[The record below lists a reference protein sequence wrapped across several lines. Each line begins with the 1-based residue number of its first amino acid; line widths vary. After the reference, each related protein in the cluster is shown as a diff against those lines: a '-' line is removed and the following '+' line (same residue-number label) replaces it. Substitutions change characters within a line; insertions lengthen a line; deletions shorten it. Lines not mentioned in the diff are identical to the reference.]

1 MPIRQLKISGVR
13 NLQPLNLTLQ
23 PGVNFIYG
31 DNGSGKTS
39 ILEAIVLMAA
49 GKSFRTSQLKHVL
62 ANNADRIEIQMDIDD
77 ESLGQCQLDSLRL
90 KGGDHLLKLNG
101 SVLTSQAEAAHWL
114 PVQVIDPTTFKLL
127 SGSPEERRQFIDWG
141 VFHVEHSFMEQWKTF
156 RKQLKQRNSVLKQK
170 ETEWLSVWNKGF
182 VESALVIDQ
191 HRRDYLKRFK
201 PEFMRILNALD
212 ESVDV
217 SLAYYPGWDKESDL
231 QNVLEKQQERD
242 MVLGY
247 TQSGPHRA
255 ELRIKVDKQPAA
267 EILSRGQQKTVV
279 AALKIAQGALFQQE
293 SGRRTIY
300 LVDDL
305 ASELDEKHRFAL
317 CKLLEDLKCQ
327 VFITSID
334 KDKLTDIWQPAASK
348 VFHVEQGLINDVAAE
363 DEHAASQ
370 QDRPVD

>member
-1 MPIRQLKISGVR
+1 MPIRQLKVSGVR
-13 NLQPLNLTLQ
+13 NLQPLDLSLHS
-23 PGVNFIYG
+23 GVNFIYG
-31 DNGSGKTS
+31 ANGSGKTS
-39 ILEAIVLMAA
+39 ILEAITLMAT

-62 ANNADRIEIQMDIDD
+62 QLEADRIRIEMDVSD
-77 ESLGQCQLDSLRL
+77 ETFGDCHLDSLRL

-101 SVLTSQAEAAHWL
+101 SVLTSQAEATHWL
-114 PVQVIDPTTFKLL
+114 PVQIIDPTTFKLL

-141 VFHVEHSFMEQWKTF
+141 VFHVEQSFMDQWKTF
-156 RKQLKQRNSVLKQK
+156 RKQLKQRNAVLKQK
-170 ETEWLSVWNKGF
+170 EEEWLLVWNKGF
-182 VESALVIDQ
+182 IESAQVIDQ

-201 PEFMRILNALD
+201 PEFERILNELD
-212 ESVDV
+212 DSIGV
-217 SLAYYPGWDKESDL
+217 SLAYYPGWDKDSALGE
-231 QNVLEKQQERD
+231 VLERQKERD

-293 SGRRTIY
+293 TQRRTIY

-334 KDKLTDIWQPAASK
+334 KDKLTDIWKPAASK
-348 VFHVEQGLINDVAAE
+348 VFHVEQGHVRE
-363 DEHAASQ
+363 DNPA
-370 QDRPVD
+370 QD

>member
-1 MPIRQLKISGVR
+1 MPIRQLKVSGVR
-13 NLQPLNLTLQ
+13 NLQPLDLDLH

-31 DNGSGKTS
+31 ANGSGKTS
-39 ILEAIVLMAA
+39 VLEAINLMAA
-49 GKSFRTSQLKHVL
+49 GKSFRTSKLQHVFS
-62 ANNADRIEIQMDIDD
+62 NDSDRIELFMAIDD
-77 ESLGQCQLDSLRL
+77 ESLGDSELDSLRL
-90 KGGDHLLKLNG
+90 KGGDHLLKQNG
-101 SVLTSQAEAAHWL
+101 SVLTSQADASHLL
-114 PVQVIDPTTFKLL
+114 PVQIIEPTTFKLL

-141 VFHVEHSFMEQWKTF
+141 VFHVEHAFMEHWKTF

-170 ETEWLSVWNKGF
+170 EEDWLSVWNKGF
-182 VESALVIDQ
+182 IESSEAIDQ

-201 PEFMRILNALD
+201 PEFERILKELD
-212 ESVDV
+212 DTVNV
-217 SLAYYPGWDKESDL
+217 QLAYYPGWDKDSALVD
-231 QNVLEKQQERD
+231 VLERQKERD
-242 MVLGY
+242 MALGY

-279 AALKIAQGALFQQE
+279 AALKIAQGSLFQQE

-334 KDKLTDIWQPAASK
+334 KEKLNDIWQPAASK
-348 VFHVEQGLINDVAAE
+348 VFHVEQGRIRE
-363 DEHAASQ
+363 DEPAAN
-370 QDRPVD
+370 